1 MHLVKVVVPLYKTDL
16 NSTELFSLKQS
27 VAILNNHKFVIV
39 CPRDLDISNLE
50 IHFRNVDLEIKR
62 FDNEY
67 FKSIDGYNRLMLS
80 EAFYSAFSDSEYI
93 LICQTDVF
101 VFRDELNDWCN
112 RNYDYIGA
120 PWIGSQRNFWNKMML
135 VLRNLFNKKKKSSHH
150 FFKVGNGGFS
160 LRKVEMMQK
169 IVQSF
174 PKEIEYFQE
183 NRDEKHFHQ
192 EDIFISIYAKTQFPE
207 MQIPDY
213 QEALQFCMD
222 RKPHIAFKLNHH
234 QLPFACHGFNK
245 PKVRKFWQPILEN
258 ELKN

>member
-1 MHLVKVVVPLYKTDL
+1 
-16 NSTELFSLKQS
+16 
-27 VAILNNHKFVIV
+27 
-39 CPRDLDISNLE
+39 
-50 IHFRNVDLEIKR
+50 
-62 FDNEY
+62 
-67 FKSIDGYNRLMLS
+67 MLS
-80 EAFYSAFSDSEYI
+80 EVFYEAFSDVDYI

-101 VFRDELNDWCN
+101 VFKDELNDWCS

-120 PWIGSQRNFWNKMML
+120 PWIGSQRNFWNKFML
-135 VLRNLFNKKKKSSHH
+135 VFRNLFNKKKKSSHH

-174 PKEIEYFQE
+174 PKEIEYFQK
-183 NRDEKHFHQ
+183 NRDEKRFHQ
-192 EDIFISIYAKTQFPE
+192 EDVFISIYAKTQFPE

-213 QEALQFCMD
+213 QEASQFCMD
-222 RKPHIAFKLNHH
+222 RKPQIAFKLNHR

-245 PKVRKFWQPILEN
+245 PKVRKFWQPILEK